1 MGAASGLNRIAA
13 RLSSGAISERNS
25 NHLPPS
31 EASKVGKPVMFPDRL
46 LPDIP
51 ASYADEIGIT
61 CMACFPKAE
70 FWKRMGSFGEGA
82 IGKP

>member
-1 MGAASGLNRIAA
+1 
-13 RLSSGAISERNS
+13 
-25 NHLPPS
+25 
-31 EASKVGKPVMFPDRL
+31 MFPDRL

-51 ASYADEIGIT
+51 AGHADEIGIT

>member
-1 MGAASGLNRIAA
+1 MIAT
-13 RLSSGAISERNS
+13 RLSPGAISES
-25 NHLPPS
+25 SSSHLPPS
-31 EASKVGKPVMFPDRL
+31 VASETAKPLTFPDRL

-51 ASYADEIGIT
+51 ASYADEIGIA